1 MEPKMRIVTGIMQF
15 TSWSFA
21 TMLYSGWAYL
31 IREWRWL
38 QTFVSLPTLI
48 MMPLLFTIDESPRW
62 LAVVGQH
69 QRALKVLRRAAK
81 LNKVTLPPDQDLLA
95 IMKIIQEQEQE
106 VSKSVMDKL
115 QNVAH
120 EVLLLFSGHK
130 IRLITFVMTLDFCIV
145 GMLFF
150 GLTMGAN
157 TLGVN
162 LFIYVAISGAVEI
175 PARIILLPI
184 TKWLGRK
191 RTVIISY
198 FITAVVLLTQPC
210 IPEDLKVLS
219 IVLIMIGKMMSTCA
233 FTSIDVYITELIPT
247 EVRSQ
252 GLGLTM
258 AGSRL
263 GAFIAPFLISAVE
276 ETYPWLMSVVFGL
289 SALVACVALIP
300 LWETENIRLPDTLA
314 DLDSLH
320 TGTDSETNIQP
331 NEEIRC

>member
-1 MEPKMRIVTGIMQF
+1 MHPPSLLIGFILVQEIMEPKMRIVTGIMQF
-15 TSWSFA
+15 ISWSFA

-48 MMPLLFTIDESPRW
+48 MIPLLFTIDESPRW

-95 IMKIIQEQEQE
+95 IMKIIQEQL
-106 VSKSVMDKL
+106 V
-115 QNVAH
+115 NA
-120 EVLLLFSGHK
+120 LLPHSGHK

-184 TKWLGRK
+184 TKWFGRK

-300 LWETENIRLPDTLA
+300 LWETENICLPDTLA

-320 TGTDSETNIQP
+320 TG
-331 NEEIRC
+331 